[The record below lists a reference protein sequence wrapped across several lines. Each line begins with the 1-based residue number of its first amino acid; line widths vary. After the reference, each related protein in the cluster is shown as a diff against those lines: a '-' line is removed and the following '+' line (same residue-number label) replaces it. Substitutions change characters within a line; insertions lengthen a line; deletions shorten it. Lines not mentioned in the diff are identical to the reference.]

1 MIFYDMN
8 EISKNLGVDNKYMI
22 TLAVAQRA
30 RQLSE
35 RRVRPLLGE
44 EVPDEKFISE
54 ALEDLEEARI
64 NVEFG
69 PTAKVQAEPAAD
81 DDQQA

>member
-64 NVEFG
+64 KVQFG
-69 PTAKVQAEPAAD
+69 NGASVQAEPDPGD
-81 DDQQA
+81 DR